1 MKLDKKELITLLNIK
16 ERTLKKYIN
25 NNTLKEKLIEQGYIL
40 KDTIK
45 EGRKKYYIIEQVGEK
60 GVYNNMCKY
69 VYNTNRQDSFSRYFH
84 MRTEYSKVNKP
95 VGQKEIAT
103 IAGVSRNTISK
114 WDNTLID
121 KNIIAKDGFF
131 YFYIKAD
138 TKEVVQCSI
147 EEYKSFWRN
156 KALLKACD
164 TLQSRYLRGEIT
176 LNELTVSSLA
186 LGGLVG
192 VIENKYYFRTKKYK
206 VHKDNK
212 LYLDTEGIIKEL
224 YGYKSFNE
232 LT

>member
-1 MKLDKKELITLLNIK
+1 MKLNKQELSILLGVSERSIK
-16 ERTLKKYIN
+16 RYIN

-45 EGRKKYYIIEQVGEK
+45 EGRKKYYIIEQIGEK

-138 TKEVVQCSI
+138 TKEVIQCSI

-156 KALLKACD
+156 KALLRAFN
-164 TLQSRYLRGEIT
+164 TLQGRYLKGEIT
-176 LNELTVSSLA
+176 LNELTLSSA
-186 LGGLVG
+186 ELGSLIGM
-192 VIENKYYFRTKKYK
+192 IENKYYFRTKKYK
-206 VHKDNK
+206 LHGDNK

-224 YGYKSFNE
+224 YGYKSFDK